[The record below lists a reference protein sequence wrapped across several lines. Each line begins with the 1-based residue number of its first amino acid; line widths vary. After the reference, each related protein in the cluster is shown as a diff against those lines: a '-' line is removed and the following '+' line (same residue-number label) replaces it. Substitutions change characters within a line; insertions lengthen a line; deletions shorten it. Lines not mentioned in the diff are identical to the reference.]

1 MEKTLLVFIQHSSM
15 SETNAALLEGDK
27 PNCIAYN
34 GKNISFGPSAEIN
47 QKYNLSMTVTM

>member
-1 MEKTLLVFIQHSSM
+1 MEKTLLVFILHSSM